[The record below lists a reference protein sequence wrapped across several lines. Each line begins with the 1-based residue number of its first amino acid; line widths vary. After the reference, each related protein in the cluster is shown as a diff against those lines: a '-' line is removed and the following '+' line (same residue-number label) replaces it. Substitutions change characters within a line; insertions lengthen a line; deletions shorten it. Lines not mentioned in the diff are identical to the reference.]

1 MNPVTDGAARG
12 RGWGLADLLR
22 RRPDVR
28 RTERQLAAQRG
39 TNRTITVTEE
49 DLTFAISPDW
59 ELAANVMANNR
70 RYVFRR
76 ILFSK
81 CGNV

>member
-49 DLTFAISPDW
+49 VLTIANSPDW
-59 ELAANVMANNR
+59 ELVANVMG
-70 RYVFRR
+70 
-76 ILFSK
+76 K
-81 CGNV
+81 E

>member
-1 MNPVTDGAARG
+1 MPAADVDPAY
-12 RGWGLADLLR
+12 GLVPLWADLLR

-49 DLTFAISPDW
+49 DLTFANSPDW
-59 ELAANVMANNR
+59 ELVANVMG
-70 RYVFRR
+70 
-76 ILFSK
+76 K
-81 CGNV
+81 E